1 MGIGVIQSYG
11 VTALRFYKGQFY
23 SPKCQN
29 TSYWN
34 GCMYNYQ
41 VVFFHGMGNPT
52 KKPPLVVGS
61 SLDLN
66 RTKIPQKIVS
76 ER

>member
-11 VTALRFYKGQFY
+11 VTALRLYKGQFF
-23 SPKCQN
+23 SQKCQN

-34 GCMYNYQ
+34 GCMYNYH
-41 VVFFHGMGNPT
+41 V
-52 KKPPLVVGS
+52 VVGS